1 MKTDTRVDDYIAKA
15 APFAQPIL
23 RHLRQVAHDALP
35 QGAEAI
41 KWGMPH
47 FCVNGKNVAG
57 MAAFK
62 AHCSFTIH
70 GEAKQGEGM
79 GQCGKIASLSDL
91 PADAELVARL
101 QDIAAVIE
109 TGGSATGGGKKRAP
123 VKESAVPEDLA
134 ERLGKNAAAKA
145 TFDGFTAAQRRDY
158 VDWITGAKREATRA
172 SRLDQ
177 AVEWLAEGKK
187 RYWKYEN
194 C

>member
-35 QGAEAI
+35 EAAEDI

-47 FCVNGKNVAG
+47 FCLKGKNVAG

-62 AHCSFTIH
+62 AHCSLTIH
-70 GEAKQGEGM
+70 GETKRGEGM
-79 GQCGKIASLSDL
+79 GQCGKIAQLSDL
-91 PADAELVARL
+91 PPDAELVSRL
-101 QDIAAVIE
+101 QAVASAIE
-109 TGGSATGGGKKRAP
+109 VGGSATGGRKRAP
-123 VKESAVPEDLA
+123 IKESVVPCDLA
-134 ERLGKNAAAKA
+134 ERLADNAVAKA
-145 TFDGFTAAQRRDY
+145 TFEGFTAAQRRDY

-177 AVEWLAEGKK
+177 TIEWLAQGKK
-187 RYWKYEN
+187 RYWKYED